1 MQLTAKS
8 STIYIAT
15 ASQTSI
21 YHSVK
26 DVPTP
31 LRRKLEESTSGLN
44 SATILIADQ
53 RGREELMRALQ
64 GKPSSVQSRLADAI
78 RAHQERRTP
87 PVVGRRRQRIRLRS
101 WLEIL
106 VPAAVGASLWIFF
119 ELHP

>member
-15 ASQTSI
+15 GTHTCI

-26 DVPTP
+26 DVPMP
-31 LRRKLEESTSGLN
+31 LRRRLEESTSGLN

-53 RGREELMRALQ
+53 RGREELVRALQ
-64 GKPSSVQSRLADAI
+64 GRPSSVQSRLADAI
-78 RAHQERRTP
+78 RAHQARRTP
-87 PVVGRRRQRIRLRS
+87 APRQRRKLSLRS

-106 VPAAVGASLWIFF
+106 LPAAIGASLWIFF
-119 ELHP
+119 DSHP

>member
-21 YHSVK
+21 YHSVQ
-26 DVPTP
+26 DVPMP
-31 LRRKLEESTSGLN
+31 LRRKLEEFTSGLN

-53 RGREELMRALQ
+53 RGREELVRALQ
-64 GKPSSVQSRLADAI
+64 GKPSGVQSRLADAI
-78 RAHQERRTP
+78 RTHQVRRSPAPLTRP
-87 PVVGRRRQRIRLRS
+87 RRRLSLRS

-106 VPAAVGASLWIFF
+106 LPAAVGASLWIFF

>member
-1 MQLTAKS
+1 MMQLTAKS

-15 ASQTSI
+15 ATHTCV

-26 DVPTP
+26 DVPMP

-53 RGREELMRALQ
+53 RGREELVRALQ

-78 RAHQERRTP
+78 RARQTRP
-87 PVVGRRRQRIRLRS
+87 SPAPSPRRRLSIRS
-101 WLEIL
+101 WLEL
-106 VPAAVGASLWIFF
+106 LLPAAIGASLWIFF
-119 ELHP
+119 EYHP

>member
-21 YHSVK
+21 YHSVQ
-26 DVPTP
+26 DVPMP

-53 RGREELMRALQ
+53 RGREELVRALQ
-64 GKPSSVQSRLADAI
+64 GKPSGVQSRLADAI
-78 RAHQERRTP
+78 RAHQVRRSPTP
-87 PVVGRRRQRIRLRS
+87 LIKPRRRLSLRS

-106 VPAAVGASLWIFF
+106 LPAAVGASLWIFF

>member
-21 YHSVK
+21 YHSVQ
-26 DVPTP
+26 DVPLP
-31 LRRKLEESTSGLN
+31 LRRRLEESTSGLN

-53 RGREELMRALQ
+53 RGREELVRALQ

-78 RAHQERRTP
+78 RAHQIRRSPP
-87 PVVGRRRQRIRLRS
+87 PVTKLRRRLSLRS

-106 VPAAVGASLWIFF
+106 LPAAVGASLWIFF
-119 ELHP
+119 EFHP

>member
-21 YHSVK
+21 YHSVQ
-26 DVPTP
+26 DVPMP

-53 RGREELMRALQ
+53 RGREELVRALQ
-64 GKPSSVQSRLADAI
+64 GKPSGVQSRLADAI
-78 RAHQERRTP
+78 RAHQVRRSP
-87 PVVGRRRQRIRLRS
+87 APLAKSRRRLSLRS

-106 VPAAVGASLWIFF
+106 LPAAVGASLWIFF

>member
-21 YHSVK
+21 YHSVQ
-26 DVPTP
+26 DVPMP

-53 RGREELMRALQ
+53 RGREELVRALQ

-78 RAHQERRTP
+78 RAHH
-87 PVVGRRRQRIRLRS
+87 VGRAPAPAAQRYRGMNLRS

-106 VPAAVGASLWIFF
+106 LPAAVGASLWIFF

>member
-21 YHSVK
+21 YHSVQ
-26 DVPTP
+26 DVPMP

-53 RGREELMRALQ
+53 RGREELVRALQ
-64 GKPSSVQSRLADAI
+64 GKPSGVQSRLADAI
-78 RAHQERRTP
+78 RAHQVRRSP
-87 PVVGRRRQRIRLRS
+87 APLAKSRRRLSLRS

-106 VPAAVGASLWIFF
+106 LPAAVGASLWIFF
-119 ELHP
+119 EFHP